1 MTTVNESN
9 YIPYNSNSSNEISNN
24 SQTLMKDDFL
34 KLFIAQLKNQDPLS
48 PVDDSQFLAQLAQF
62 SSLEQMSNVAKS
74 VEELNQNMTQLTS
87 QSLLV
92 QGAAMIGKEAV
103 GIGEDGQQVSG
114 VISSVK
120 WDGALLQVAIG
131 ENLINLENII
141 EVKEAS
147 SSPIPDEGTEQS
159 GETEETEE
167 TGEIVETEE
176 TEETEETGESE
187 ETADESGS
195 IENTQDSTSNDGSAE
210 SP

>member
-1 MTTVNESN
+1 MTTVSGSN
-9 YIPYNSNSSNEISNN
+9 FLPYNSNSSDEVSNN

-74 VEELNQNMTQLTS
+74 VEDLNQNMTMLTS

-103 GIGEDGQQVSG
+103 GIGGDGQQVSG

-120 WDGALLQVAIG
+120 WNGDNLQVAIG
-131 ENLINLENII
+131 DKMINLENII
-141 EVKEAS
+141 EVREAGTQI
-147 SSPIPDEGTEQS
+147 IPEEVAQATED
-159 GETEETEE
+159 TEETQD
-167 TGEIVETEE
+167 
-176 TEETEETGESE
+176 ESE
-187 ETADESGS
+187 S
-195 IENTQDSTSNDGSAE
+195 INSNDEVGLADTTETDTRDSAE

>member
-1 MTTVNESN
+1 MTTVNVSN
-9 YIPYNSNSSNEISNN
+9 YTPYNSNSSAEVSNK

-74 VEELNQNMTQLTS
+74 VEDLNQNMTMLTS

-103 GIGEDGQQVSG
+103 GIDGDGQQVSG
-114 VISSVK
+114 LISSVK
-120 WDGALLQVAIG
+120 WNGDALQVAIG
-131 ENLINLENII
+131 DIMVNLENII
-141 EVKEAS
+141 EVREAGTAT
-147 SSPIPDEGTEQS
+147 IP
-159 GETEETEE
+159 TEEAGLADMTE
-167 TGEIVETEE
+167 T
-176 TEETEETGESE
+176 
-187 ETADESGS
+187 D
-195 IENTQDSTSNDGSAE
+195 TQDSTSNNDSAE

>member
-1 MTTVNESN
+1 MTTVNGSN
-9 YIPYNSNSSNEISNN
+9 YTPYNSNSAEVSNN

-74 VEELNQNMTQLTS
+74 VEDLNQNMTMLTS

-103 GIGEDGQQVSG
+103 GIDGDGQEVSG
-114 VISSVK
+114 LISSVK
-120 WDGALLQVAIG
+120 WNGASLQVAIG
-131 ENLINLENII
+131 DKMINLENII
-141 EVKEAS
+141 EVREAGAAA
-147 SSPIPDEGTEQS
+147 ITAQEAEEPDTNDGAGLAGT
-159 GETEETEE
+159 TENE
-167 TGEIVETEE
+167 
-176 TEETEETGESE
+176 
-187 ETADESGS
+187 
-195 IENTQDSTSNDGSAE
+195 TQDSATNDSIE